1 MATEIGTGAIG
12 DGIPAVDNSHIPKKL
27 KDYLMTN
34 SKVIVGNRENIMH
47 TSLYLKKNFIL
58 AKQKKIFWK
67 FIGNFEVKNSVNRSW
82 SFDKSAH
89 RSKLRMLD
97 KVVKKRHIRESD
109 SNSKMLDQIL
119 DQSTCEFNTSINK
132 SEFRDV
138 AHYLFCL

>member
-58 AKQKKIFWK
+58 AKQKKIF
-67 FIGNFEVKNSVNRSW
+67 
-82 SFDKSAH
+82 
-89 RSKLRMLD
+89 
-97 KVVKKRHIRESD
+97 
-109 SNSKMLDQIL
+109 
-119 DQSTCEFNTSINK
+119 
-132 SEFRDV
+132 
-138 AHYLFCL
+138 